1 MAVRRPLYY
10 VGGNLREMTDTQ
22 IAQIKARMFWSYVSN
37 PSVKLEVV
45 NSGGNLGSLS
55 DTRLQAGAV
64 STSTSAFVGEET
76 TAEPSIVNVAIAR
89 LQQTVAS
96 DPNPATTPTQY
107 PAYYT
112 AEGQIKSMSLQ
123 DMYDTFAVDVF
134 NGGWTSSDGSTIY
147 PSLRPNP
154 AAPVLAA
161 EIYTI
166 STTTS
171 LPGPLATPGPDGSTI
186 ITSMSSY
193 TAVPGPDGSTIIP
206 VFTDTRADVA
216 AYDGASIPEDQ
227 DQPTTIQNYYLL
239 KKDVNLDLLP
249 IVPDMVRVN
258 TDGNVVAM
266 TSGAID
272 TAIGAAIRYMI
283 QAETGY
289 KIRYGYGV
297 NGSGTGEVCGTVM
310 TDSRLDGTGNYQTLF
325 VGADDYRSQ
334 EFPDGSQQVINVYT
348 LKARVE

>member
-1 MAVRRPLYY
+1 
-10 VGGNLREMTDTQ
+10 MTYEQ
-22 IAQIKARMFWSYVSN
+22 IAQVRARMFTSYISN
-37 PSVKLEVV
+37 PSVTLTVV
-45 NSGGNLGSLS
+45 NSGGNLGSLA
-55 DTRLQAGAV
+55 DTRLQAGAA
-64 STSTSAFVGEET
+64 STSVSSTPTEAE
-76 TAEPSIVNVAIAR
+76 TAEPSVVDVAIAR
-89 LQQTVAS
+89 IQQTVAS

-112 AEGQIKSMSLQ
+112 VDGAVRAMSLQ
-123 DMYDTFAVDVF
+123 DMYDTFAVQVF
-134 NGGWTSSDGSTIY
+134 NGGWTAADGSTIY
-147 PSLRPNP
+147 PSL
-154 AAPVLAA
+154 LAA

-166 STTTS
+166 HTTTS
-171 LPGPLATPGPDGSTI
+171 LTD
-186 ITSMSSY
+186 Y

-239 KKDVNLDLLP
+239 KKDVPALP
-249 IVPDMVRVN
+249 ALPAMVRVN

-289 KIRYGYGV
+289 KIRYEYGV
-297 NGSGTGEVCGTVM
+297 NGSGTGTTVGSAM

-325 VGADDYRSQ
+325 VGADDYRAQ
-334 EFPDGSQQVINVYT
+334 EFPDGVQQVINVYT
-348 LKARVE
+348 LKARID

>member
-1 MAVRRPLYY
+1 
-10 VGGNLREMTDTQ
+10 MTNAQ
-22 IAQIKARMFWSYVSN
+22 IAQVRARMFTSYISN
-37 PSVKLEVV
+37 PSVTLTVV
-45 NSGGNLGSLS
+45 NSGGNLGSLA
-55 DTRLQAGAV
+55 DTRLQAEAA
-64 STSTSAFVGEET
+64 STSVSSTPTEAE
-76 TAEPSIVNVAIAR
+76 TAEPSVVDVAIAR
-89 LQQTVAS
+89 IQQTVAS

-112 AEGQIKSMSLQ
+112 VDGAVRAMSLQ
-123 DMYDTFAVDVF
+123 DMYDTFAVQVF
-134 NGGWTSSDGSTIY
+134 NGGWTAADGSTIY
-147 PSLRPNP
+147 PSL
-154 AAPVLAA
+154 LAA

-166 STTTS
+166 HTTTS
-171 LPGPLATPGPDGSTI
+171 LTD
-186 ITSMSSY
+186 Y

-239 KKDVNLDLLP
+239 KKDTVNVAFDA
-249 IVPDMVRVN
+249 MVRVK
-258 TDGNVVAM
+258 TDGNVEAM
-266 TSGAID
+266 TSVGID
-272 TAIGAAIRYMI
+272 AAIGAAIRYLI

-297 NGSGTGEVCGTVM
+297 NGSGTGTVCGSAM
-310 TDSRLDGTGNYQTLF
+310 TDSRLDGSGNYQTLF

>member
-1 MAVRRPLYY
+1 MAIRIPLYY
-10 VGGNLREMTDTQ
+10 DSGNLRQMTNAQ
-22 IAQIKARMFWSYVSN
+22 IAQVRARMFWSYISN
-37 PSVKLEVV
+37 PSVTLTVV
-45 NSGGNLGSLS
+45 NSGGNLGSLA
-55 DTRLQAGAV
+55 DTRLQAGAA
-64 STSTSAFVGEET
+64 STSVSSTPTEAE
-76 TAEPSIVNVAIAR
+76 TAEPSVVDVAIAR
-89 LQQTVAS
+89 IQQTVAS

-112 AEGQIKSMSLQ
+112 VDGAVRAMSLQ
-123 DMYDTFAVDVF
+123 DMYDTFAVQVF
-134 NGGWTSSDGSTIY
+134 NGGWTAADGSTIY
-147 PSLRPNP
+147 PSL
-154 AAPVLAA
+154 LAA

-166 STTTS
+166 HTTTS
-171 LPGPLATPGPDGSTI
+171 LTD
-186 ITSMSSY
+186 Y

-227 DQPTTIQNYYLL
+227 DQPTNIQNYYLL
-239 KKDVNLDLLP
+239 KKDVPALP
-249 IVPDMVRVN
+249 ALPAMVRVN

-289 KIRYGYGV
+289 KIRYEYGV
-297 NGSGTGEVCGTVM
+297 NGSGTGTTVGSAM

-325 VGADDYRSQ
+325 VGADDYRAQ
-334 EFPDGSQQVINVYT
+334 EFPDGVQQVINVYT
-348 LKARVE
+348 LKARID

>member
-10 VGGNLREMTDTQ
+10 DSGNLREMTDTQ

-37 PSVKLEVV
+37 PSVTLTVV
-45 NSGGNLGSLS
+45 NSGGSLGTIT

-64 STSTSAFVGEET
+64 STSTSSTPTEAE

-89 LQQTVAS
+89 IQQTIAS

-112 AEGQIKSMSLQ
+112 ADGNVRAMNLQ
-123 DMYDTFAVDVF
+123 DMYDTFAIEVF
-134 NGGWTSSDGSTIY
+134 DGGWTAADGSTVF
-147 PSLRPNP
+147 PSL
-154 AAPVLAA
+154 LAA

-166 STTTS
+166 HTTTS
-171 LPGPLATPGPDGSTI
+171 LTD
-186 ITSMSSY
+186 Y

-206 VFTDTRADVA
+206 IFSDTRADVA
-216 AYDGASIPEDQ
+216 AYDVNNIPEDQ

-239 KKDVNLDLLP
+239 KKDVPALP
-249 IVPDMVRVN
+249 ALPSMVRVN

-272 TAIGAAIRYMI
+272 TAIGAAIRYLI

-289 KIRYGYGV
+289 KIRYEYGV
-297 NGSGTGEVCGTVM
+297 NGSGTGTPVGSAM
-310 TDSRLDGTGNYQTLF
+310 TDSRLDGSGNYQTLF
-325 VGADDYRSQ
+325 VGADDYRAQ

-348 LKARVE
+348 LKARVD

>member
-1 MAVRRPLYY
+1 
-10 VGGNLREMTDTQ
+10 MTDTQ

-37 PSVKLEVV
+37 PSVALTVV
-45 NSGGNLGSLS
+45 NSGGSVGTLT
-55 DTRLQAGAV
+55 DTRLQAGAA

-147 PSLRPNP
+147 PSLI
-154 AAPVLAA
+154 AAQ
-161 EIYTI
+161 IYTI

-171 LPGPLATPGPDGSTI
+171 LTD
-186 ITSMSSY
+186 Y

-239 KKDVNLDLLP
+239 KKDTVNVAFDA
-249 IVPDMVRVN
+249 MVRVN

-266 TSGAID
+266 TSVGID
-272 TAIGAAIRYMI
+272 AAIGAAIRYLI

-297 NGSGTGEVCGTVM
+297 NGSGTGTVCGSAM
-310 TDSRLDGTGNYQTLF
+310 TDSRLDGTGNYQTLY
-325 VGADDYRSQ
+325 VGTDDYRSQ

-348 LKARVE
+348 LKARIE

>member
-1 MAVRRPLYY
+1 MAIRIPLYY
-10 VGGNLREMTDTQ
+10 DSGNLRQMTNAQ
-22 IAQIKARMFWSYVSN
+22 IAQVRARMFTSYISN
-37 PSVKLEVV
+37 PSVTLTVV
-45 NSGGNLGSLS
+45 NSGGNLGSLA
-55 DTRLQAGAV
+55 DTRLQAGAA
-64 STSTSAFVGEET
+64 STSVSSTPTEAE
-76 TAEPSIVNVAIAR
+76 TAEPSVVDVAIAR
-89 LQQTVAS
+89 IQQTVAS

-112 AEGQIKSMSLQ
+112 VDGAVRAMSLQ
-123 DMYDTFAVDVF
+123 DMYDTFAVQVF
-134 NGGWTSSDGSTIY
+134 NGGWTAADGSTIY
-147 PSLRPNP
+147 PSL
-154 AAPVLAA
+154 LAA

-166 STTTS
+166 HTTTS
-171 LPGPLATPGPDGSTI
+171 LTD
-186 ITSMSSY
+186 Y

-239 KKDVNLDLLP
+239 KKDVPALP
-249 IVPDMVRVN
+249 ALPAMVRVN

-289 KIRYGYGV
+289 KIRYEYGV
-297 NGSGTGEVCGTVM
+297 NGSGTGTTVGSAM

-325 VGADDYRSQ
+325 VGADDYRAQ
-334 EFPDGSQQVINVYT
+334 EFPDGVQQVINVYT
-348 LKARVE
+348 LKARID

>member
-10 VGGNLREMTDTQ
+10 DSGNLREMTDEQ

-37 PSVKLEVV
+37 PSVALTVV
-45 NSGGNLGSLS
+45 NSGGTLGTIT

-64 STSTSAFVGEET
+64 STSASSTPTEEE

-89 LQQTVAS
+89 IQQTIAS

-112 AEGQIKSMSLQ
+112 ADGNVRAMNLQ
-123 DMYDTFAVDVF
+123 DMYDTFAIEVF
-134 NGGWTSSDGSTIY
+134 DGGWTAADGSTVF
-147 PSLRPNP
+147 PSL
-154 AAPVLAA
+154 LAA

-166 STTTS
+166 HTTTS
-171 LPGPLATPGPDGSTI
+171 LTD
-186 ITSMSSY
+186 Y

-206 VFTDTRADVA
+206 VFSDTRADVA
-216 AYDGASIPEDQ
+216 AYDVNNIPEDQ
-227 DQPTTIQNYYLL
+227 DQPTTIQDYYLL
-239 KKDVNLDLLP
+239 KKDVPALP
-249 IVPDMVRVN
+249 ALPSMVRVN

-266 TSGAID
+266 TGAAID
-272 TAIGAAIRYMI
+272 TAIGAAIRYLI

-289 KIRYGYGV
+289 KIRYEYGV
-297 NGSGTGEVCGTVM
+297 NGSGTGTPVGSAM
-310 TDSRLDGTGNYQTLF
+310 TDSRLDGSGNYQTLY
-325 VGADDYRSQ
+325 VGADDYRAQ

-348 LKARVE
+348 LKARVD

>member
-1 MAVRRPLYY
+1 MAIRIPLYY
-10 VGGNLREMTDTQ
+10 DSGNLRQMTNAQ
-22 IAQIKARMFWSYVSN
+22 IAQVRARMFTSYISN
-37 PSVKLEVV
+37 PSVTLTVV
-45 NSGGNLGSLS
+45 NSGGNLGSLA
-55 DTRLQAGAV
+55 DTRLQAGAA
-64 STSTSAFVGEET
+64 STSVSATPTEAE
-76 TAEPSIVNVAIAR
+76 TAEPSVVNVAIAR
-89 LQQTVAS
+89 IQQTVAS

-112 AEGQIKSMSLQ
+112 VDGAVRAMSLQ
-123 DMYDTFAVDVF
+123 DMYDTFATQVF
-134 NGGWTSSDGSTIY
+134 NGGWTSSDGSTVY
-147 PSLRPNP
+147 PSLI
-154 AAPVLAA
+154 AA

-166 STTTS
+166 HTTTS
-171 LPGPLATPGPDGSTI
+171 LTD
-186 ITSMSSY
+186 Y

-239 KKDVNLDLLP
+239 KKDVPALP
-249 IVPDMVRVN
+249 ALPAMVRVN

-266 TSGAID
+266 TSDAID

-289 KIRYGYGV
+289 KIRYEYGV
-297 NGSGTGEVCGTVM
+297 NGSGTGTTAGSVM

-325 VGADDYRSQ
+325 VGADDYRAQ
-334 EFPDGSQQVINVYT
+334 EFPDGVQQVINVYT
-348 LKARVE
+348 LKARVD

>member
-37 PSVKLEVV
+37 PSVALTVV
-45 NSGGNLGSLS
+45 NSGGSVGTLT
-55 DTRLQAGAV
+55 DTRLQAGAA
-64 STSTSAFVGEET
+64 STSASAFVGEET
-76 TAEPSIVNVAIAR
+76 TEEPSIVNVAIAR

-123 DMYDTFAVDVF
+123 DMYDTFAVEVF

-147 PSLRPNP
+147 PSLI
-154 AAPVLAA
+154 AAQ
-161 EIYTI
+161 IYTI

-171 LPGPLATPGPDGSTI
+171 LTD
-186 ITSMSSY
+186 Y

-216 AYDGASIPEDQ
+216 AYDGGSIPEDQ

-239 KKDVNLDLLP
+239 KKDTVNVAFDA
-249 IVPDMVRVN
+249 MVRVK
-258 TDGNVVAM
+258 TDGNVEAM
-266 TSGAID
+266 TSVGID
-272 TAIGAAIRYMI
+272 AAIGAAIRYLV

-297 NGSGTGEVCGTVM
+297 NGSGTGTVCGSAM
-310 TDSRLDGTGNYQTLF
+310 TDSRLDGTGNYQTLY
-325 VGADDYRSQ
+325 VGTDDYRSQ

>member
-1 MAVRRPLYY
+1 MAIRIPLYY
-10 VGGNLREMTDTQ
+10 DSGNLRQMTNEQ
-22 IAQIKARMFWSYVSN
+22 IAQVRARMFWSYISN
-37 PSVKLEVV
+37 PSVTLTVV
-45 NSGGNLGSLS
+45 NSGGNLGSLA
-55 DTRLQAGAV
+55 DTRLQAGAA
-64 STSTSAFVGEET
+64 STSVSSTPTEEE
-76 TAEPSIVNVAIAR
+76 TAEPSVVDVAIAR
-89 LQQTVAS
+89 IQQTVAS

-112 AEGQIKSMSLQ
+112 VDGAVRAMSLQ
-123 DMYDTFAVDVF
+123 DMYDTFAVQVF
-134 NGGWTSSDGSTIY
+134 NGGWTAADGSTIY
-147 PSLRPNP
+147 PSL
-154 AAPVLAA
+154 LAA

-166 STTTS
+166 HTTTS
-171 LPGPLATPGPDGSTI
+171 LTD
-186 ITSMSSY
+186 Y

-239 KKDVNLDLLP
+239 KKDVPALP
-249 IVPDMVRVN
+249 ALPAMVRVN

-289 KIRYGYGV
+289 KIRYEYGV
-297 NGSGTGEVCGTVM
+297 NGSGTGTTVGSAM

-325 VGADDYRSQ
+325 VGADDYRAQ
-334 EFPDGSQQVINVYT
+334 EFPDGVQQVINVYT
-348 LKARVE
+348 LKARID

>member
-37 PSVKLEVV
+37 PSVALTVV
-45 NSGGNLGSLS
+45 NSGGSVGTIT
-55 DTRLQAGAV
+55 DTRLQAGAA

-123 DMYDTFAVDVF
+123 DMYDTFAVEVF

-147 PSLRPNP
+147 PSLI
-154 AAPVLAA
+154 AAQ
-161 EIYTI
+161 IYTI

-171 LPGPLATPGPDGSTI
+171 LTD
-186 ITSMSSY
+186 Y

-216 AYDGASIPEDQ
+216 AYDGASLPEDQ

-239 KKDVNLDLLP
+239 KKDTVNVAFDA
-249 IVPDMVRVN
+249 MVRVK
-258 TDGNVVAM
+258 TDGNVEAM
-266 TSGAID
+266 TSVGID
-272 TAIGAAIRYMI
+272 AAIGAAIRYLI

-297 NGSGTGEVCGTVM
+297 NGSGTGTVCGSAM

>member
-22 IAQIKARMFWSYVSN
+22 IAQIKARMFWSYVNN
-37 PSVKLEVV
+37 PSVALTVV
-45 NSGGNLGSLS
+45 NSGGSVGTLT
-55 DTRLQAGAV
+55 DTRLQAGAA
-64 STSTSAFVGEET
+64 STSASAFVGEET
-76 TAEPSIVNVAIAR
+76 TEEPSIVNVAIAR

-123 DMYDTFAVDVF
+123 DMYDTFAVEVF

-147 PSLRPNP
+147 PSLI
-154 AAPVLAA
+154 AAQ
-161 EIYTI
+161 IYTI

-171 LPGPLATPGPDGSTI
+171 LTD
-186 ITSMSSY
+186 Y

-239 KKDVNLDLLP
+239 KKDSVNVAFDA
-249 IVPDMVRVN
+249 MVRVN

-266 TSGAID
+266 TSVGID
-272 TAIGAAIRYMI
+272 AAIGAAIRYLI

-297 NGSGTGEVCGTVM
+297 NGSGTGTVCGSAM
-310 TDSRLDGTGNYQTLF
+310 TDSRLDGTGNYQTLY
-325 VGADDYRSQ
+325 VGTDDYRSQ

-348 LKARVE
+348 LKARIE

>member
-10 VGGNLREMTDTQ
+10 DSGNLREMTDEQ

-37 PSVKLEVV
+37 PSVALTVV
-45 NSGGNLGSLS
+45 NSGGTLGTIT

-64 STSTSAFVGEET
+64 STSASSTPTEAE

-89 LQQTVAS
+89 IQQTIAS

-112 AEGQIKSMSLQ
+112 ADGNVRAMNLQ
-123 DMYDTFAVDVF
+123 DMYDTFAIEVF
-134 NGGWTSSDGSTIY
+134 DGGWTAADGSTVF
-147 PSLRPNP
+147 PSL
-154 AAPVLAA
+154 LAA

-166 STTTS
+166 HTTTS
-171 LPGPLATPGPDGSTI
+171 LTG
-186 ITSMSSY
+186 Y

-206 VFTDTRADVA
+206 IFSDTRADVA
-216 AYDGASIPEDQ
+216 AYDAGNIPEDQ
-227 DQPTTIQNYYLL
+227 DQPTTIQDYYLL
-239 KKDVNLDLLP
+239 KKDIPALP
-249 IVPDMVRVN
+249 ALPSMVRVN

-266 TSGAID
+266 TGAAID
-272 TAIGAAIRYMI
+272 TAIGAAIRYLI

-289 KIRYGYGV
+289 KIRYEYGV
-297 NGSGTGEVCGTVM
+297 NGSGTGTPVGSAM
-310 TDSRLDGTGNYQTLF
+310 TDSRLDGSGNYQTLY
-325 VGADDYRSQ
+325 VGADDYRAQ

-348 LKARVE
+348 LKARVD

>member
-1 MAVRRPLYY
+1 MAIRIPLYY
-10 VGGNLREMTDTQ
+10 DSGNLREMTNAQ
-22 IAQIKARMFWSYVSN
+22 IAQVRARMFASYISN
-37 PSVKLEVV
+37 PSVTLTVV
-45 NSGGNLGSLS
+45 NSGGNLGSLA
-55 DTRLQAGAV
+55 DTRLQAGAA
-64 STSTSAFVGEET
+64 STSVSSTPTEAE
-76 TAEPSIVNVAIAR
+76 TAEPSVVDVAIAR
-89 LQQTVAS
+89 IQQTVAS

-112 AEGQIKSMSLQ
+112 VDGAVRAMSLQ
-123 DMYDTFAVDVF
+123 DMYDTFAVQVF
-134 NGGWTSSDGSTIY
+134 NGGWTAADGSTIY
-147 PSLRPNP
+147 PSL
-154 AAPVLAA
+154 LAA

-166 STTTS
+166 HTTTS
-171 LPGPLATPGPDGSTI
+171 LTD
-186 ITSMSSY
+186 Y

-216 AYDGASIPEDQ
+216 AYDVASIPEDQ

-239 KKDVNLDLLP
+239 KKDVPALP
-249 IVPDMVRVN
+249 ALPAMVRVN

-289 KIRYGYGV
+289 KIRYEYGV
-297 NGSGTGEVCGTVM
+297 NGSGTGTTVGSAM

-325 VGADDYRSQ
+325 VGADDYRAQ
-334 EFPDGSQQVINVYT
+334 EFPDGVQQVINVYT
-348 LKARVE
+348 LKARID

>member
-10 VGGNLREMTDTQ
+10 DSGNLREMTDTQ

-37 PSVKLEVV
+37 PSAALTVV
-45 NSGGNLGSLS
+45 NSGGSLGTIT

-64 STSTSAFVGEET
+64 STSASSTPTEAE

-89 LQQTVAS
+89 IQQTIAS

-112 AEGQIKSMSLQ
+112 ADGNVRAMNLQ
-123 DMYDTFAVDVF
+123 DMYDTFAIEVF
-134 NGGWTSSDGSTIY
+134 DGGWTAADGSTVF
-147 PSLRPNP
+147 PSL
-154 AAPVLAA
+154 LAA

-166 STTTS
+166 HTTTS
-171 LPGPLATPGPDGSTI
+171 LTD
-186 ITSMSSY
+186 Y

-206 VFTDTRADVA
+206 IFSDTRADVA
-216 AYDGASIPEDQ
+216 AYDVNNIPEAQ

-239 KKDVNLDLLP
+239 KKDVPALP
-249 IVPDMVRVN
+249 ALPSMVRVN

-272 TAIGAAIRYMI
+272 TAIGAAIRYLI

-289 KIRYGYGV
+289 KIRYEYGV
-297 NGSGTGEVCGTVM
+297 NGSGTGTPVGSAM
-310 TDSRLDGTGNYQTLF
+310 TDSRLDGSGNYQTLF
-325 VGADDYRSQ
+325 VGADDYRAQ

-348 LKARVE
+348 LKARVD

>member
-37 PSVKLEVV
+37 PSVALTVV
-45 NSGGNLGSLS
+45 NSGGSVGTIT
-55 DTRLQAGAV
+55 DTRLQEGAV
-64 STSTSAFVGEET
+64 STSASSTPTEAE

-89 LQQTVAS
+89 IEQTVAS

-112 AEGQIKSMSLQ
+112 ADGNVRAMNLQ
-123 DMYDTFAVDVF
+123 DMYDTFAEEVF
-134 NGGWTSSDGSTIY
+134 NGGWTAADGSTVY
-147 PSLRPNP
+147 PSLIN
-154 AAPVLAA
+154 A

-166 STTTS
+166 HTTTS
-171 LPGPLATPGPDGSTI
+171 LTD
-186 ITSMSSY
+186 Y

-206 VFTDTRADVA
+206 VFSDTRADVA
-216 AYDGASIPEDQ
+216 AYDAGNIPEDQ

-239 KKDVNLDLLP
+239 KKDVPALP
-249 IVPDMVRVN
+249 ALPSMVRVN

-266 TSGAID
+266 TNAAID

-289 KIRYGYGV
+289 KIRYEYGV
-297 NGSGTGEVCGTVM
+297 NGSGTGTTVGSAM

-325 VGADDYRSQ
+325 VGADDYRAQ
-334 EFPDGSQQVINVYT
+334 EFPDGTQQVINVYT
-348 LKARVE
+348 LKARVD

>member
-10 VGGNLREMTDTQ
+10 DSGNLREMTDTQ

-37 PSVKLEVV
+37 PSVALTVV
-45 NSGGNLGSLS
+45 NSGGTLGTIT

-64 STSTSAFVGEET
+64 STSASSTPTEEE

-89 LQQTVAS
+89 IQQTIAS

-112 AEGQIKSMSLQ
+112 ADGKVRAMNLQ
-123 DMYDTFAVDVF
+123 DMYDTFAIEVF
-134 NGGWTSSDGSTIY
+134 DGGWTAADGSTVY
-147 PSLRPNP
+147 PSL
-154 AAPVLAA
+154 LAA

-166 STTTS
+166 HTTTS
-171 LPGPLATPGPDGSTI
+171 LPDYP
-186 ITSMSSY
+186 
-193 TAVPGPDGSTIIP
+193 AVPGPDGSTIIP
-206 VFTDTRADVA
+206 VFSDTRADVA
-216 AYDGASIPEDQ
+216 AYDVNNIPEDQ

-239 KKDVNLDLLP
+239 KKDVPALP
-249 IVPDMVRVN
+249 ALPSMVRVN

-266 TSGAID
+266 TGAAID
-272 TAIGAAIRYMI
+272 TAIGAAIRYLI

-289 KIRYGYGV
+289 KIRYEYGV
-297 NGSGTGEVCGTVM
+297 NGSGTGTPVGSAM
-310 TDSRLDGTGNYQTLF
+310 TDSRLDGSGNYQTLY
-325 VGADDYRSQ
+325 VGADDYRAQ

-348 LKARVE
+348 LKARVD

>member
-37 PSVKLEVV
+37 PSVTLTVV
-45 NSGGNLGSLS
+45 NSGGTVGTLT
-55 DTRLQAGAV
+55 DTRLQAGAA
-64 STSTSAFVGEET
+64 STSASAFVGEET
-76 TAEPSIVNVAIAR
+76 TEEPSIVNVAIAR

-123 DMYDTFAVDVF
+123 DMYDTFAVEVF

-147 PSLRPNP
+147 PSLI
-154 AAPVLAA
+154 AAQ
-161 EIYTI
+161 IYTI

-171 LPGPLATPGPDGSTI
+171 LTD
-186 ITSMSSY
+186 Y

-216 AYDGASIPEDQ
+216 AYDGGSIPEDQ

-239 KKDVNLDLLP
+239 KKDTINVAFDA
-249 IVPDMVRVN
+249 MVRVK
-258 TDGNVVAM
+258 TDGNVEAM
-266 TSGAID
+266 TSVGID
-272 TAIGAAIRYMI
+272 AAIGAAIRYLI

-297 NGSGTGEVCGTVM
+297 NGSGTGTVCGSAM
-310 TDSRLDGTGNYQTLF
+310 TDSRLDGSGNYQTLF

>member
-10 VGGNLREMTDTQ
+10 DSGNLREMTDTQ

-37 PSVKLEVV
+37 PSVALTVV
-45 NSGGNLGSLS
+45 NSGGTLGTIT

-64 STSTSAFVGEET
+64 STSASSTPTEAE

-89 LQQTVAS
+89 IQQTIAS

-112 AEGQIKSMSLQ
+112 ADGNVRAMNLQ
-123 DMYDTFAVDVF
+123 DMYDTFAIEVF
-134 NGGWTSSDGSTIY
+134 DGGWTAADGSTVY
-147 PSLRPNP
+147 PSL
-154 AAPVLAA
+154 LAA

-166 STTTS
+166 HTTTS
-171 LPGPLATPGPDGSTI
+171 LTD
-186 ITSMSSY
+186 Y

-206 VFTDTRADVA
+206 VFSDTRADVA
-216 AYDGASIPEDQ
+216 AYDVNNIPEDQ
-227 DQPTTIQNYYLL
+227 DQPTTIQDYYLL
-239 KKDVNLDLLP
+239 KKDIPALP
-249 IVPDMVRVN
+249 ALPSMVRVN

-266 TSGAID
+266 TSAAID
-272 TAIGAAIRYMI
+272 TAIGAAIRYLI

-289 KIRYGYGV
+289 KIRYEYGV
-297 NGSGTGEVCGTVM
+297 NGSGTGTPVGSAM
-310 TDSRLDGTGNYQTLF
+310 TDSRLDGSGNYQTLY
-325 VGADDYRSQ
+325 VGADDYRAQ

-348 LKARVE
+348 LKARVD

>member
-22 IAQIKARMFWSYVSN
+22 IAQIKARMFWSYVNN
-37 PSVKLEVV
+37 PSVALTVV
-45 NSGGNLGSLS
+45 NSGGSVGTLT
-55 DTRLQAGAV
+55 DTRLQAGAA
-64 STSTSAFVGEET
+64 STSASAFVGEET
-76 TAEPSIVNVAIAR
+76 TEEPSIVNVAIAR

-123 DMYDTFAVDVF
+123 DMYDTFAVEVF

-147 PSLRPNP
+147 PSLI
-154 AAPVLAA
+154 AAQ
-161 EIYTI
+161 IYTI

-171 LPGPLATPGPDGSTI
+171 LTD
-186 ITSMSSY
+186 Y

-239 KKDVNLDLLP
+239 KKDTVNVAFDA
-249 IVPDMVRVN
+249 MVRVK
-258 TDGNVVAM
+258 TDGNIEAM
-266 TSGAID
+266 TSVGID
-272 TAIGAAIRYMI
+272 AAIGAAIRYLI

-297 NGSGTGEVCGTVM
+297 NGSGTGTVCGSAM
-310 TDSRLDGTGNYQTLF
+310 TDSRLDGSGNYQTLF

>member
-10 VGGNLREMTDTQ
+10 VDGNLREMTDTQ

-37 PSVKLEVV
+37 PSVALTVV
-45 NSGGNLGSLS
+45 NSGGSVGTIT
-55 DTRLQAGAV
+55 DTRLQAGAA

-123 DMYDTFAVDVF
+123 DMYDTFAVEVF

-147 PSLRPNP
+147 PSLI
-154 AAPVLAA
+154 AAQ
-161 EIYTI
+161 IYTI

-171 LPGPLATPGPDGSTI
+171 LTD
-186 ITSMSSY
+186 Y

-216 AYDGASIPEDQ
+216 AYDGGTIPETQ

-239 KKDVNLDLLP
+239 KKDTVNVAFDA
-249 IVPDMVRVN
+249 MVRVN

-266 TSGAID
+266 TSVGID
-272 TAIGAAIRYMI
+272 AAIGAAIRYLV

-297 NGSGTGEVCGTVM
+297 NGSGTGTVCGSAM
-310 TDSRLDGTGNYQTLF
+310 TDSRLDGSGNYQTLF

>member
-1 MAVRRPLYY
+1 
-10 VGGNLREMTDTQ
+10 
-22 IAQIKARMFWSYVSN
+22 
-37 PSVKLEVV
+37 VV
-45 NSGGNLGSLS
+45 NSGGNLGTIT
-55 DTRLQAGAV
+55 DTRLQAGNYSV
-64 STSTSAFVGEET
+64 SVSSFPGEGT

-89 LQQTVAS
+89 IQQTVAS

-112 AEGQIKSMSLQ
+112 ADGNVRAMNLQ
-123 DMYDTFAVDVF
+123 DMYDTFAIEVF
-134 NGGWTSSDGSTIY
+134 DGGWTAADGSTVF
-147 PSLRPNP
+147 PSL
-154 AAPVLAA
+154 LAA

-166 STTTS
+166 HTTTS
-171 LPGPLATPGPDGSTI
+171 LTDY
-186 ITSMSSY
+186 TS
-193 TAVPGPDGSTIIP
+193 VPGPDGSTIIP
-206 VFTDTRADVA
+206 IFTDTRADVA
-216 AYDGASIPEDQ
+216 AYDVNNIPEAQ

-239 KKDVNLDLLP
+239 KKDVPALP
-249 IVPDMVRVN
+249 ALPSMVRVN

-272 TAIGAAIRYMI
+272 TAIGAAIRYLI

-297 NGSGTGEVCGTVM
+297 NGSGTGTPVGSAM
-310 TDSRLDGTGNYQTLF
+310 TDSRLDGSGNYQTLF
-325 VGADDYRSQ
+325 VGADDYRAQ

>member
-10 VGGNLREMTDTQ
+10 DSGNLREMTDTQ

-37 PSVKLEVV
+37 PSVSLTVV
-45 NSGGNLGSLS
+45 NSGGSLGTIT

-64 STSTSAFVGEET
+64 STSVSSTPTEAE

-89 LQQTVAS
+89 IQQTIAS

-112 AEGQIKSMSLQ
+112 ADGNVRAMNLQ
-123 DMYDTFAVDVF
+123 DMYDTFAIEVF
-134 NGGWTSSDGSTIY
+134 DGGWTAADGSTVF
-147 PSLRPNP
+147 PSL
-154 AAPVLAA
+154 LAA

-166 STTTS
+166 HTTTS
-171 LPGPLATPGPDGSTI
+171 LTD
-186 ITSMSSY
+186 Y

-206 VFTDTRADVA
+206 IFTDTRADVA
-216 AYDGASIPEDQ
+216 AYDVNNIPEAQ

-239 KKDVNLDLLP
+239 KKDVPALP
-249 IVPDMVRVN
+249 ALPSMVRVN

-272 TAIGAAIRYMI
+272 TAIGAAIRYLI

-297 NGSGTGEVCGTVM
+297 NGSGTGTPVGSAM
-310 TDSRLDGTGNYQTLF
+310 TDSRLDGSGNYQTLF
-325 VGADDYRSQ
+325 VGADDYRAQ

>member
-10 VGGNLREMTDTQ
+10 VDGNLREMTDTQ

-37 PSVKLEVV
+37 PSVALTVV
-45 NSGGNLGSLS
+45 NSGGSVGTIT
-55 DTRLQAGAV
+55 DTRLQAGAA

-123 DMYDTFAVDVF
+123 DMYDTFAVEVF

-147 PSLRPNP
+147 PSLI
-154 AAPVLAA
+154 AAQ
-161 EIYTI
+161 IYTI

-171 LPGPLATPGPDGSTI
+171 LTD
-186 ITSMSSY
+186 Y

-239 KKDVNLDLLP
+239 KKDTVNVAFDA
-249 IVPDMVRVN
+249 MVRVN

-266 TSGAID
+266 TSVGID
-272 TAIGAAIRYMI
+272 AAIGAAIRYLV

-297 NGSGTGEVCGTVM
+297 NGSGTGTVCGSAM
-310 TDSRLDGTGNYQTLF
+310 TDSRLDGSGNYQTLF

>member
-37 PSVKLEVV
+37 PSVALTVV
-45 NSGGNLGSLS
+45 NSGGSLGTLT
-55 DTRLQAGAV
+55 DTRLQAGAA

-147 PSLRPNP
+147 PSLI
-154 AAPVLAA
+154 AAQ
-161 EIYTI
+161 IYTI

-171 LPGPLATPGPDGSTI
+171 LTD
-186 ITSMSSY
+186 Y

-239 KKDVNLDLLP
+239 KKDTVNVAFDA
-249 IVPDMVRVN
+249 MVRVK
-258 TDGNVVAM
+258 TDGNVEAM
-266 TSGAID
+266 TSVGID
-272 TAIGAAIRYMI
+272 AAIGAAIRYLI

-297 NGSGTGEVCGTVM
+297 NGSGTGTVCGSAM
-310 TDSRLDGTGNYQTLF
+310 TDSRLDGSGNYQTLY
-325 VGADDYRSQ
+325 VGTDDYRSQ